1 MTKPRKS
8 QDLPRPLSRLGVIF
22 SDKEGLPP
30 SIQPILDAIDTCLRT
45 DPTNNR
51 LKTFDKTI
59 QQIAKNNPSALID
72 FAVWLKQPETQKML
86 HKAGAP
92 NLAEIWINGLT
103 KIQGGAKATAAFG
116 SRGKPL
122 SFDFKPSQLDAL
134 KTEEL
139 RRTGMALKDAIE
151 IVGGD
156 RADFERN
163 LMKDRKRYAV
173 TQAPDSWE
181 QDSFSEDENGDE

>member
-8 QDLPRPLSRLGVIF
+8 QDLPRTLSRLGVIF

-30 SIQPILDAIDTCLRT
+30 SIQPVIDVINTCLSP
-45 DPTNNR
+45 DLANNR
-51 LKTFDKTI
+51 LKTFDTKI
-59 QQIAKNNPSALID
+59 QQIAKNNPRALTD
-72 FAVWLKQPETQKML
+72 LGDWLKQPETQKML

-116 SRGKPL
+116 SRGKPR

-163 LMKDRKRYAV
+163 LMKARKNYAV

-181 QDSFSEDENGDE
+181 QDSFGEDENGDE